1 MPEGRRSTVLDILR
15 RKAAH
20 PSTGQ
25 SGAGYPECGRELRT
39 SVTVL
44 RRLVELPGIP
54 LRRLDPVDRAHRPL
68 DRFETRHRPVAHVSR
83 QQRAQ
88 PDQSYELSHERE
100 KPCDARRAYFIEPEG
115 VFLVR
120 ARPNRRAPSRSSRL
134 SPQSLSGG
142 AFREDRKP
150 YRRLRLGA
158 YGPGRE

>member
-1 MPEGRRSTVLDILR
+1 MPEGRRSTALDILR

-68 DRFETRHRPVAHVSR
+68 DRFETRHWPVAHGSR

-88 PDQSYELSHERE
+88 PGQSYELPHERE
-100 KPCDARRAYFIEPEG
+100 KAMRCQAG
-115 VFLVR
+115 VFHR
-120 ARPNRRAPSRSSRL
+120 A
-134 SPQSLSGG
+134 GG
-142 AFREDRKP
+142 GFP
-150 YRRLRLGA
+150 GA
-158 YGPGRE
+158 C